1 LPVSVEIQDERGNR
15 EGAAWWHA
23 RSSAILVDDHPGT
36 CCLRFIDP
44 YGDTTFNQSQL
55 LVLVHELQDLRN
67 RAGTSTDVEALDDL
81 LRFLQ
86 SAVGRVHT
94 YVKFVGD

>member
-1 LPVSVEIQDERGNR
+1 LTISVEIQDEQGRR
-15 EGAAWWHA
+15 EGDACWHV
-23 RSSAILVDDHPGT
+23 RSSALLVDDHPGT

-55 LVLVHELQDLRN
+55 LVLVDELQDLRN
-67 RAGTSTDVEALDDL
+67 RVGEPEGVEVLDAL

-86 SAVGRVHT
+86 SAVGQVHT